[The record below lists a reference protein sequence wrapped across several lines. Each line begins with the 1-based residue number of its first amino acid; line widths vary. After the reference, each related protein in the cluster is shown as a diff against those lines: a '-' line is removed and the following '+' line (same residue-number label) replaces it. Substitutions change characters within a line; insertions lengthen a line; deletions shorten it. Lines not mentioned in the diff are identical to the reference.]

1 MTWQAKTQLTPRS
14 QSAAFSGPNISLNFE
29 THYTIGRVNSP
40 TEKNCQRK
48 CRSDKC

>member
-14 QSAAFSGPNISLNFE
+14 QSAAITGENISLNFE

-40 TEKNCQRK
+40 TEEKLSK
-48 CRSDKC
+48 KMSF